1 MELLG
6 VVTIFGRVPSLNE
19 VIEANRRNPYAGAE
33 LKRRTEAWIGYYIRQ
48 SVNRGAC
55 PAKITEPAAVHIAFT
70 EKNRRR
76 DLDNIY
82 SGNKFILDAMQRTG
96 LIEGDSQKHIR
107 ALWDTFSVG
116 DAERIT
122 VRIYRADGSE
132 NGMPLLPDDG
142 GTDT

>member
-1 MELLG
+1 MDRLG
-6 VVTIFGRVPSLNE
+6 VITIMGRTPSLNE

-55 PAKITEPAAVHIAFT
+55 PREIREPVALHVEFC

-76 DLDNIY
+76 ELDNIY
-82 SGNKFILDAMQRTG
+82 SGNKFILDAMQRVG
-96 LIEGDSQKHIR
+96 LIAGDSQKYIR
-107 ALWDTFSVG
+107 ALWYSFAVG

-122 VRIYRADGSE
+122 VTIYRADGTESRE
-132 NGMPLLPDDG
+132 AIPDAH
-142 GTDT
+142 